1 MFDDDDGVVAG
12 AGRVEYGRGHG
23 FESVHVVG
31 GIGEYQV
38 DGLSGAGYEFQCVSF
53 DEGELAAV
61 ELLAHLVDE
70 PVLCG
75 CFFDCYDRCG
85 SPAYHLKGYGAGA
98 GKEVDGGESVEVD
111 HVFQHV
117 EQVFACEVC
126 GGSCGYVAGDV
137 ESSAAEFSS
146 TNPALYH
153 PLTAAGNYLA
163 HRNRTGDPR
172 RSYALLAPD
181 QMLLFGFSAD
191 GTLRLANRYG
201 ITGAADAA
209 YFIMAATADHT
220 PAAMLIGGDNAMR
233 NEITPLLRTY
243 MDPILPLTISD
254 DLLHLRRMA
263 PEAPV
268 DMLMGRR
275 CGFCGPD
282 SCLRR

>member
-1 MFDDDDGVVAG
+1 MNAPLTKDTLCEAPDTSLWRLYLRLRPDALEALLTGP
-12 AGRVEYGRGHG
+12 
-23 FESVHVVG
+23 ESVGQSV
-31 GIGEYQV
+31 IYRRL
-38 DGLSGAGYEFQCVSF
+38 GLSSPHQGDCTPLEETVYDNPLLLGDFASVSMIIDTPRFVLLPSEAADTASKVVSF
-53 DEGELAAV
+53 MLPGHDAPSDTVTCPLGAMGELTLAMQIDTR
-61 ELLAHLVDE
+61 LLNFLRRT
-70 PVLCG
+70 
-75 CFFDCYDRCG
+75 F
-85 SPAYHLKGYGAGA
+85 
-98 GKEVDGGESVEVD
+98 
-111 HVFQHV
+111 
-117 EQVFACEVC
+117 
-126 GGSCGYVAGDV
+126 
-137 ESSAAEFSS
+137 
-146 TNPALYH
+146 TNPALHH

-201 ITGAADAA
+201 ITCAADAA

-268 DMLMGRR
+268 DMLM
-275 CGFCGPD
+275 
-282 SCLRR
+282 LTQL